1 MANLDGRRIKDATF
15 VDTAATLPTA
25 DGTVYSADFDLEI
38 AGYKGENY
46 ELEITIPSLSAV
58 ELPNADT
65 LTCNIVAG
73 ASANPTT
80 VILGSVLVVTGD
92 GSASTAVTDE
102 IRLPSDC
109 PRYVRVQF
117 VAAGGTGDISGKD
130 ATVQLL
136 F

>member
-1 MANLDGRRIKDATF
+1 MATLDGRRIKDATF
-15 VDTAATLPTA
+15 IDASAALPTA
-25 DGTVYSADFDLEI
+25 DGTAYSADIDLEI
-38 AGYKGENY
+38 TGYKGENY

-73 ASANPTT
+73 ASANPTA

-92 GSASTAVTDE
+92 GSASTAVTDTV
-102 IRLPSDC
+102 RLPSDT

-130 ATVQLL
+130 ATVSLL